1 MLFILLTSWSP
12 GSFYPDVST
21 STLFSRDIYAIWIIQ
36 KQKNLVEGI
45 YYFGSF
51 FFVFIWAGIYSSES
65 QYEVFCLVCSWSY
78 YFTLLLGFYLCIFM
92 IYICPE
98 ILAASTFLKE
108 KEKKSWAVISI
119 LPKNLFHGNTL
130 RILIVTECG
139 NNLYMAP

>member
-1 MLFILLTSWSP
+1 
-12 GSFYPDVST
+12 
-21 STLFSRDIYAIWIIQ
+21 
-36 KQKNLVEGI
+36 
-45 YYFGSF
+45 
-51 FFVFIWAGIYSSES
+51 
-65 QYEVFCLVCSWSY
+65 
-78 YFTLLLGFYLCIFM
+78 M

-108 KEKKSWAVISI
+108 KEKSWAVISI

>member
-1 MLFILLTSWSP
+1 MLFILLTSCSP

-21 STLFSRDIYAIWIIQ
+21 STLFSRVIYGIWIIQ